1 MKSTKPKIGDTLWG
15 VWEHRYYNERRLVEL
30 EYVVYPVKITRF
42 FRGRYVDAHC
52 VGIYKEKKNFLM
64 CSEYSAAIF
73 GKYTKHTATGA
84 TTCVNMYS
92 RSDSKFPAR
101 TSM

>member
-1 MKSTKPKIGDTLWG
+1 MVKTLLSNTSVISKIQNPS
-15 VWEHRYYNERRLVEL
+15 RY
-30 EYVVYPVKITRF
+30 
-42 FRGRYVDAHC
+42 
-52 VGIYKEKKNFLM
+52 IYKEKKNFLM
-64 CSEYSAAIF
+64 CSEYSAVIF